1 MIPLIAVSMIATYG
15 PACVVFC
22 GDRDY
27 WFVGVFCCFTLASL
41 AFSAIISTKA
51 FTQGL
56 LLGAL
61 LTIPILALN
70 VS

>member
-1 MIPLIAVSMIATYG
+1 MIATYG

-27 WFVGVFCCFTLASL
+27 WNVGVFCCFTLASL
-41 AFSAIISTKA
+41 AFSAVISTKA